1 LSPVWWLSPA
11 YSTASVILTGL
22 AGKTTMH
29 RGGRRGRLR
38 WLFGFDDHEHHSG
51 PWGWRGRFFQSGE
64 VRLALLSL
72 LSEGPR
78 HGYELMKEMEARSG
92 GMYRAS
98 AGTVYPNLQQLED
111 EGLVR
116 SETDADGKRVYVL
129 TDEGKA
135 ELEREAASVKRIWSR
150 ASTWDDW
157 RDAFSPGAQEVMG
170 PAMRLARAAFLA
182 AAKGDGKEI
191 ERVRAVLNKAADELE
206 KATGTKKE

>member
-1 LSPVWWLSPA
+1 
-11 YSTASVILTGL
+11 
-22 AGKTTMH
+22 MH
-29 RGGRRGRLR
+29 RSGRRGRLR
-38 WLFGFDDHEHHSG
+38 WLFGLEDQGERHE
-51 PWGWRGRFFQSGE
+51 PWGWRRRFFESGE

-72 LSEGPR
+72 LAEKPK

-116 SETDADGKRVYVL
+116 AKAGEDGKRVYTL

-135 ELEREAASVKRIWSR
+135 ELGRQGDAVKRIWSR
-150 ASTWDDW
+150 ASAWDGW

-170 PAMRLARAAFLA
+170 PAMRLARAAFSA
-182 AAKGDGKEI
+182 AAKGDAKEV
-191 ERVRAVLNKAADELE
+191 ERVRAVLNKAAEELE
-206 KATGTKKE
+206 KSR